1 MCKAVD
7 EALHMQRIHQP
18 DCAHPEEALPSQN
31 SSTQQRDQ
39 DDGDFS
45 ISPQFVDSLVELR
58 TPVLSIR
65 TGRLIQPAQVCPPE
79 PAMRGTGDI
88 LGRVGLGVVMPMVS
102 DPTGGS
108 ACAREHGKANQ
119 PVLDYFVQING

>member
-65 TGRLIQPAQVCPPE
+65 TGRLIQPARVCPPK

-88 LGRVGLGVVMPMVS
+88 LGRVGLGGVRARVMDPAYS
-102 DPTGGS
+102 DALALT
-108 ACAREHGKANQ
+108 H
-119 PVLDYFVQING
+119 